1 MPEPLR
7 EAINEAVEKY
17 LERRLESGGPID
29 VAAMAREMARSIVD
43 MIMEQD
49 DQHQGPLLAETIS
62 NLGDEYLQRRGLIP
76 NGRHDH

>member
-1 MPEPLR
+1 MRAFDQEIL
-7 EAINEAVEKY
+7 ENEIAF
-17 LERRLESGGPID
+17 
-29 VAAMAREMARSIVD
+29 AALKRSATMSMAREMARSIVD

-76 NGRHDH
+76 TGRHDH